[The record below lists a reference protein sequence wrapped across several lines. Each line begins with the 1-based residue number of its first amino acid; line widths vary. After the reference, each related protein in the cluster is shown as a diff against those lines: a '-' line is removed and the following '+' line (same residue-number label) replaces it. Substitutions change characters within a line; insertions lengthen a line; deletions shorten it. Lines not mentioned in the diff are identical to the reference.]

1 MAGHICACEYHKRSS
16 LFASASA
23 PDVCQCYSDAGA
35 ASDIILMLRLRAGM
49 LGCSLW
55 SLARS
60 LVLGSW
66 HLGICALDLALD
78 TPPQRETSNP
88 NLGASPTRLTGRI
101 SCCEMTTSTARATP
115 RRQDPTAGKPLPASV
130 GNSKF
135 KADTRGSDPGNGN
148 ASYRNSQ
155 PYARS
160 HSVSLFRAPHASSS
174 HRRAPART

>member
-1 MAGHICACEYHKRSS
+1 
-16 LFASASA
+16 
-23 PDVCQCYSDAGA
+23 
-35 ASDIILMLRLRAGM
+35 MLVLWLRAGM

-66 HLGICALDLALD
+66 HLGICAPGLALD
-78 TPPQRETSNP
+78 TLPPRETSNL

-115 RRQDPTAGKPLPASV
+115 RRQDPTAGKPPPTSV
-130 GNSKF
+130 GNTKF
-135 KADTRGSDPGNGN
+135 GADTRGSDPGNGN

-160 HSVSLFRAPHASSS
+160 HPVALFRAPRASSS
-174 HRRAPART
+174 HRRAPARTQVQGNPGGPTSLGTPFHPYLLVSSAKQPDPGAHG